1 MRRKDREVKQP
12 EEIEKIIKKC
22 RTIRI
27 GMAVDSK
34 PFIVPVNFGFTLIDN
49 NFIFY
54 IHSAKKG
61 HKVDLWKENPNI
73 AFEMDVEI
81 GLNPGPKGCDY
92 GFFYES
98 VIGHGE
104 IVKIEDFEMQQTALN
119 EIMLHQT
126 GSQFEFAEKNLNTV
140 NIYKI
145 KVTDIVGKRCVP
157 KE

>member
-104 IVKIEDFEMQQTALN
+104 N
-119 EIMLHQT
+119 
-126 GSQFEFAEKNLNTV
+126 SQNRRF
-140 NIYKI
+140 
-145 KVTDIVGKRCVP
+145 
-157 KE
+157 